1 MAAGGKAAI
10 MSRWNMKPSGRKPDG
25 KPMLRFKAQFKWTN
39 DVLMTIKLNGKELP
53 KRVVVQMRTRYGV
66 EHVDI
71 LGWSEWRYEGGVL
84 TLEDVLHGEAK
95 PVK

>member
-1 MAAGGKAAI
+1 
-10 MSRWNMKPSGRKPDG
+10 MKPSGRKPDG
-25 KPMLRFKAQFKWTN
+25 KPILRFKAQFSWVN
-39 DVLMTIKLNGKELP
+39 DVLMNMKMNGLP
-53 KRVVVQMRTRYGV
+53 MQKRVIVQMRTRYGV